1 MTGESHPSR
10 DREPAPET
18 PLDRDSSQE
27 ANMQHGIPEERQ
39 GGGLSGM
46 QVQAAVFPALTLSSL
61 ETSTLLHDARNM
73 LGALQ
78 LYSDL
83 LEEPG
88 VLALPHRHY
97 ACELRLIG
105 SACRRLVERLALISP
120 ELSVREFS
128 IPELSFQELSAPQ
141 PSPSAIAA
149 EPVQSL
155 AAELEINHSL
165 LAALAG
171 PAIQV
176 NLTLHGGHLPIAMAR
191 EDLTRV
197 LVNLT
202 RNAAQAMP
210 SGGSLEIDL
219 EETAQALVL
228 TVSDTG
234 PGIPEASLE
243 AVFSPG
249 YTTGPPPPA
258 DTALQSQPLRSQ
270 DNRPLIHR
278 GLGLAIVR
286 SIVSA
291 AGGSVRAAQRI
302 GPSIQGAM
310 IVLEFPLPAAAH
322 PVMQHESA
330 EDCPTASVS
339 HPPL

>member
-1 MTGESHPSR
+1 
-10 DREPAPET
+10 
-18 PLDRDSSQE
+18 
-27 ANMQHGIPEERQ
+27 MQHGIPEEQQ
-39 GGGLSGM
+39 GSGLRGM
-46 QVQAAVFPALTLSSL
+46 QVRAVVFPALTLSSL

-105 SACRRLVERLALISP
+105 SACRRLVERLALIAP
-120 ELSVREFS
+120 ESSIQGLSV
-128 IPELSFQELSAPQ
+128 PEPSAQALSAPK
-141 PSPSAIAA
+141 PSPYAIAA
-149 EPVQSL
+149 EPVLSL

-165 LAALAG
+165 LAAIAG

-191 EDLTRV
+191 EDLTRI

-210 SGGSLEIDL
+210 GGGSLEIDL
-219 EETAQALVL
+219 EESAQALVL

-249 YTTGPPPPA
+249 YTTSPPPPA
-258 DTALQSQPLRSQ
+258 APALRSQ
-270 DNRPLIHR
+270 ALQPQNNRSLIHR
-278 GLGLAIVR
+278 GLGLTIVR

-291 AGGSVRAAQRI
+291 AGGSVRAAQHT
-302 GPSIQGAM
+302 GPSIPGAM
-310 IVLEFPLPAAAH
+310 ILIEFPLPVPAH
-322 PVMQHESA
+322 PAMQHESA
-330 EDCPTASVS
+330 EACPTASVF
-339 HPPL
+339 HPHT